1 LSSTEIEPEEIALGV
16 DLSTLLD
23 LIEKGEI

>member
-1 LSSTEIEPEEIALGV
+1 LKQECCKCEKHSV

-23 LIEKGEI
+23 LEGLGIPAT